1 MFDKGLKTSVR
12 YAFDRY
18 ILVFLMV
25 FPNWSQS
32 FNLNSMFKIKF
43 LGYEIEADQFFRYDF
58 FLHIH

>member
-12 YAFDRY
+12 YTFDRY

-43 LGYEIEADQFFRYDF
+43 LGYEIEAD
-58 FLHIH
+58 

>member
-1 MFDKGLKTSVR
+1 MFDKGLKPSVR

-25 FPNWSQS
+25 FPNLSQS

-43 LGYEIEADQFFRYDF
+43 LGYEIEAE
-58 FLHIH
+58 